1 MERNTSGGYCLRVG
15 SDSELNQGR
24 SGGGDDMV
32 EFKMYVEDVC
42 GWAACGREK
51 NSTLFVQNN

>member
-1 MERNTSGGYCLRVG
+1 MG